1 MQKLKQLINI
11 KMEKYELLKPLGEG
25 SSGMVFEAKIKKNKE
40 ENKEENKE
48 NVAIKC
54 IFKLEGYDNKNLSN
68 EVKNEI
74 KIMKLLE
81 NENKYSIKLLDY
93 FEDSVAYYLVEEL
106 MPYNLCDYINKH
118 ELTSENIKKFI
129 HQFCEAYSKL
139 IEYDIE
145 HNDISLRNIL
155 INDNFDI
162 KLCDYNCSKIINCY
176 NILTNS
182 LSIKIKDFTLADA
195 ITEYRRHPGQKE
207 APGDTEVYSYT
218 NNYLYSQNNNTISAE
233 SSINTPMYDDRSS
246 SFIAMSINDKGQAE
260 TQTSRQAFFYALDID
275 NIKSNDGGFANLYY
289 LNSFAMEH
297 CKIRN
302 VGAFRGGIVAAD
314 FNNRKFLST
323 TDTSINNDSGIIWFN
338 INKKP

>member
-1 MQKLKQLINI
+1 
-11 KMEKYELLKPLGEG
+11 MEKYELLKPLGEG

-40 ENKEENKE
+40 ENKE

-54 IFKLEGYDNKNLSN
+54 IFKLDGYDNKDLSE

-74 KIMKLLE
+74 NIMKLLE

-106 MPYNLCDYINKH
+106 MPYNLYNYINEH

-162 KLCDYNCSKIINCY
+162 KLCDYNCSKINNFYEIHTKSLNKKINDF
-176 NILTNS
+176 
-182 LSIKIKDFTLADA
+182 KIK
-195 ITEYRRHPGQKE
+195 
-207 APGDTEVYSYT
+207 YSINSNL
-218 NNYLYSQNNNTISAE
+218 NNNSNKNLNSVLDKYLYIDLNSDLNSDLIKFCEILKYILSKEYQNKNE
-233 SSINTPMYDDRSS
+233 SKN
-246 SFIAMSINDKGQAE
+246 
-260 TQTSRQAFFYALDID
+260 FYYPKFENIYNLILDILD
-275 NIKSNDGGFANLYY
+275 GKNKSWVNIFELENIEFPKKKIILPQPETKFQNIKLLENFILKTDKFECEILSCGKRRFW
-289 LNSFAMEH
+289 NSS
-297 CKIRN
+297 KSQ
-302 VGAFRGGIVAAD
+302 
-314 FNNRKFLST
+314 KF
-323 TDTSINNDSGIIWFN
+323 
-338 INKKP
+338 KK